1 MHQKS
6 SGTPPS
12 FMPILLIAPF
22 FFWGTAMVAMKGTI
36 DHTTPLFLAG
46 TRLVPAG
53 ILVLLFGMVMGRSK
67 EKAGQLVDNHLID
80 SDPIDQEILL
90 EQSEI
95 KSEIEP
101 EIKTP
106 SNSLLNSLW
115 AMQPKGWK
123 AWLWIGLFALVDGTL
138 FQGFLAEGLQRTGAG
153 LGSVM
158 IDSQPIA
165 IALMSAWLFKEVI
178 GAWGWLGLSLGV
190 IGISLIGLP
199 QELWLGI
206 FQGSAVTINFSWQG
220 LFNNGEWL
228 MLLAS
233 LSMAV
238 GTILMPYVSRYSDP
252 IIATGWHM
260 ILGGLPLFALSS
272 IYETQ
277 QWVNLR
283 GSDAFALGYSTIF
296 GSAIAYGLFFYF
308 ASHGNL
314 TSLSSLTFL
323 TPVFA
328 LLFSSLLLDEVLT
341 PLQWTG
347 VSLTILSIYF
357 INQRE
362 TLATKFSSLFPKPPA
377 VLGESPLETIET
389 LETLKTIAA
398 MPNLEHLENL
408 EKLEKLE
415 ISKNPETLQSLSQIN
430 E

>member
-1 MHQKS
+1 MQQKS
-6 SGTPPS
+6 SGTAPS
-12 FMPILLIAPF
+12 FLPILLIAPF
-22 FFWGTAMVAMKGTI
+22 FLWGTAMVAMKGTI

-53 ILVLLFGMVMGRSK
+53 ILVLLFGMIMRHLG
-67 EKAGQLVDNHLID
+67 EKNGEIVAQVDLVDQVN
-80 SDPIDQEILL
+80 P
-90 EQSEI
+90 
-95 KSEIEP
+95 KVN
-101 EIKTP
+101 
-106 SNSLLNSLW
+106 NSLINSLW
-115 AMQPKGWK
+115 AMQPKGWQ

-165 IALMSAWLFKEVI
+165 IALMSAWLFKEII
-178 GAWGWLGLSLGV
+178 GVWGWLGLSLGV

-206 FQGSAVTINFSWQG
+206 FQGSGTTINFSWQG

-252 IIATGWHM
+252 VIATGWHM

-272 IYETQ
+272 IYETN

-328 LLFSSLLLDEVLT
+328 LLFSSLLLGEVLA

-347 VSLTILSIYF
+347 VSLTIVSIYL

-362 TLATKFSSLFPKPPA
+362 TIAAKFSSLFPQPPI
-377 VLGESPLETIET
+377 VLGASPLET
-389 LETLKTIAA
+389 LEPIAT
-398 MPNLEHLENL
+398 MPNLEPENL
-408 EKLEKLE
+408 EKLEQLE
-415 ISKNPETLQSLSQIN
+415 ILENPETLQSLSQIN
-430 E
+430 GRKSD